1 MPELGTVPIQRMQD
15 RGDGRAYRFRPS
27 KPGKPRHG
35 QKGKA
40 SGGDE
45 VEVSEDESEEHQLDI
60 RA

>member
-1 MPELGTVPIQRMQD
+1 MPELGTAPIERMQD
-15 RGDGRAYRFRPS
+15 LRDGRAYRFRPS
-27 KPGKPRHG
+27 KPRHG